1 MAFCSD
7 FLCHQGGDL
16 LGCSV
21 GGLRAGSEA
30 TGMWLRGE
38 RVFVLSDHLRGNGFP
53 SDSAIETSLG
63 PLTLSRTRSMR
74 L

>member
-30 TGMWLRGE
+30 TGVRLRGE
-38 RVFVLSDHLRGNGFP
+38 RVFALSDHLRGNGFP
-53 SDSAIETSLG
+53 SDSAIEASLG
-63 PLTLSRTRSMR
+63 PLTLSRTRPMR
-74 L
+74 V